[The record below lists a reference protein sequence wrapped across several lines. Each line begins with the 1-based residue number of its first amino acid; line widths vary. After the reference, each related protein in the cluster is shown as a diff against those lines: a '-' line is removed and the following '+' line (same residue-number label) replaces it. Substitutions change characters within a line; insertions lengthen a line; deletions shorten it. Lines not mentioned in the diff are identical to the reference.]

1 MLGSAREAPVH
12 IVGNY
17 VSPYVRKVL
26 VALDL
31 KGVAYTIDPIIPFLG
46 GDGFTALSPLRRI
59 PVLVDGDLTLT
70 DSTVICEYLDEVHP
84 TPPLLPRDPAL
95 RARARWL
102 EEFADTRMGEVF
114 VWRVFAQLIVRPA
127 VFGQQPDTALI
138 EKTLRE
144 DVPHVFDYLESQA
157 PEDGFFCG
165 ELSIAD
171 IAVASFLRNAALA
184 KVKPEPER
192 WPRLAG
198 LVERTLALP
207 SFVRLK
213 EFERALLKV
222 PPAEHRQAL
231 AAIGAPISPETVGT
245 DRPRP
250 GLSRG

>member
-1 MLGSAREAPVH
+1 MPGPVH

-46 GDGFTALSPLRRI
+46 GDGFSAVSPLRRI

-70 DSTVICEYLDEVHP
+70 DSTVICEYLEEVHP
-84 TPPLLPRDPAL
+84 APPLLPRTPAL

-102 EEFADTRMGEVF
+102 EEFADTRMGEVLL
-114 VWRVFAQLIVRPA
+114 WRLFAQVVVRPA
-127 VFGQQPDTALI
+127 VFNQPPDTALI
-138 EKTLRE
+138 ERTIRE
-144 DVPHVFDYLESQA
+144 DVPPVFDYLEAQA
-157 PEDGFFCG
+157 PADGFFCG

-184 KVKPEPER
+184 RVEPDPER

-198 LVERTLALP
+198 LAARTWALP
-207 SFVRLK
+207 SFVRLQA
-213 EFERALLKV
+213 FERALLKV
-222 PPAEHRQAL
+222 PPAQHRQAL
-231 AAIGAPISPETVGT
+231 AAIGAPISAETLGT
-245 DRPRP
+245 DVPRP

>member
-1 MLGSAREAPVH
+1 MKPPVH

-46 GDGFTALSPLRRI
+46 GDGFSALSPLRRI

-84 TPPLLPRDPAL
+84 TPPLLPRAPAL

-102 EEFADTRMGEVF
+102 EEFADTRMAEVF
-114 VWRVFAQLIVRPA
+114 LWRIFAQLVVRPA
-127 VFGQQPDTALI
+127 VFGQAPDTALI
-138 EKTLRE
+138 ERTMRDE
-144 DVPHVFDYLESQA
+144 VPQVFDYLEGQA
-157 PEDGFFCG
+157 PADGFFCG

-184 KVKPEPER
+184 KVKPDPER

-231 AAIGAPISPETVGT
+231 AAIGAPISAETLGT
-245 DRPRP
+245 DTPRA
-250 GLSRG
+250 GFARG

>member
-1 MLGSAREAPVH
+1 MKPPVH

-84 TPPLLPRDPAL
+84 TPPLLPRGPAL

-144 DVPHVFDYLESQA
+144 DVPQVFDYLESQA
-157 PEDGFFCG
+157 PEHGFFCG

-171 IAVASFLRNAALA
+171 IAVASCLRNAALA
-184 KVKPEPER
+184 KVRPEPGR

-207 SFVRLK
+207 SFVRLE

-222 PPAEHRQAL
+222 PPAEHRRAL
-231 AAIGAPISPETVGT
+231 AAIGAPISSETVGT

>member
-1 MLGSAREAPVH
+1 MKPPVH
-12 IVGNY
+12 VVGNY

-46 GDGFTALSPLRRI
+46 GDGFTAVSPLRRI

-84 TPPLLPRDPAL
+84 TPPLLPRTPAL

-102 EEFADTRMGEVF
+102 EEFADTRMGDVF
-114 VWRVFAQLIVRPA
+114 IWRLFAQVIVRPA

-138 EKTLRE
+138 ERTMRD
-144 DVPHVFDYLESQA
+144 DVPQVFDYLEAQA
-157 PEDGFFCG
+157 PAEGYFCG

-171 IAVASFLRNAALA
+171 IAVASFLRNAGLA
-184 KVKPEPER
+184 KVKPDPER

-198 LVERTLALP
+198 LVERVLALP
-207 SFVRLK
+207 SFARLK
-213 EFERALLKV
+213 EFERTLLKV
-222 PPAEHRQAL
+222 PPAEHRAAL
-231 AAIGAPISPETVGT
+231 AAIGAPISPETLGT
-245 DRPRP
+245 DRPRA
-250 GLSRG
+250 GFARG